1 MKKLIQ
7 ILQMFIRNPFDIMHP
22 IYRIKNFKKL
32 PIKLTT
38 HAKQRILQ
46 RYRLKLFSYEKDNP
60 LIFVKK
66 DIQNYGEVNYADFM
80 SPFEMNKLA
89 SRHGKNSFV
98 INAKE
103 ISYQCFY
110 DETSNSIVVK
120 TILVKK

>member
-1 MKKLIQ
+1 
-7 ILQMFIRNPFDIMHP
+7 MFIRNQFDIMHP

-98 INAKE
+98 INTKE
-103 ISYQCFY
+103 ITYQCFY